1 MWPIILNFDQA
12 THVSLIQNK
21 NYQQSPEKT
30 KNNGVDNN
38 NENNNNGEYERKY

>member
-1 MWPIILNFDQA
+1 MWPIILNFDPA

-21 NYQQSPEKT
+21 NYQQNPEKT

-38 NENNNNGEYERKY
+38 NKNNNNGEYERKY